1 MAGTSWDW
9 IMTLLSFEIHKCT
22 GSNCKSED
30 EINRFISQMQVS
42 VFVEEYVFDPKIHNA
57 EPLFR
62 NDRLLS
68 NSVLN
73 PSELVMNHQF
83 IEKNEKQIDD
93 RWLQLTPFESH
104 F

>member
-9 IMTLLSFEIHKCT
+9 IYSQLSFEIHKCT
-22 GSNCKSED
+22 GSNCKSEE

-42 VFVEEYVFDPKIHNA
+42 VFVEEYIFDPKIHHA

-68 NSVLN
+68 YSVLN
-73 PSELVMNHQF
+73 PSELVIEQQF
-83 IEKNEKQIDD
+83 MQKNEKAIDD
-93 RWLQLTPFESH
+93 RWLQLT
-104 F
+104 